1 MTDQPGTRISVPVIP
16 FLLTC
21 VLIALKITGHL
32 DVSWLIVFLPMY
44 IGLAVGLLFVLVIG
58 IGALVFLIGG
68 LVWIIIETIIDFFR
82 K

>member
-1 MTDQPGTRISVPVIP
+1 MNDAPNTRISVPVIP
-16 FLLTC
+16 FLLTT

-32 DVSWLIVFLPMY
+32 AVSWWIVFLPMY
-44 IGLAVGLLFVLVIG
+44 IDLVVGLFLVLVIG
-58 IGALVFLIGG
+58 IGVLVVVAGG